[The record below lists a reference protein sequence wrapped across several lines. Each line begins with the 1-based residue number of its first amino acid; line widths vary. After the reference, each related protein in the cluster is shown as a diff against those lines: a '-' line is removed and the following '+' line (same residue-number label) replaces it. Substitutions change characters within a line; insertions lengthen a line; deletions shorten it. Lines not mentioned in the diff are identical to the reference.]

1 MQSYSVYLYTYTLY
15 RVGQTIV
22 TIIYQIKK
30 LRFEGSNYK
39 GKYLFKLQLHDHKV
53 LHMEMVINTIRQELE
68 IWLAVDLI
76 YLPIPN

>member
-30 LRFEGSNYK
+30 LRLEGSNYK

-76 YLPIPN
+76 YLLIPN